1 MSRPNRSGDADMR
14 RFAAIAIAGLLAGC
28 MIGPDYRRPA
38 VDIPASFRYSEK
50 DAQDTANTAWWREYQ
65 DPVLDA
71 LIADALANNK
81 DVRIATAN
89 IEQAAG
95 ILTQTRASLFP
106 QVGYT
111 GDAARQ
117 RASEKNATPLP
128 SGLSNPQT
136 ALSLF
141 AGASWE
147 IDLWGRIR
155 RLSEAAR
162 ANLLASE
169 EARRG
174 VILSLVAAV
183 ADNYLQ
189 LRGLDEQLSIAR
201 RTLAVY
207 GESVKLFELKHKHG
221 QVSRMNVEQARTQYE
236 SAASAIPQ
244 IEAQITRTENALSLL
259 LGRNPG
265 PIVRGRSIHELSL
278 PAIPA
283 AIPSRILERRPDIA
297 QSEQNLIAAN
307 AQIGAAKAL
316 YFPAISLTGNHG
328 QASAELS
335 DLFKGPART
344 WSYSGSITGPIFTA
358 GAITGQV
365 RQAEAARRAALF
377 SYEASIQNAFADVE
391 NSLSDRAKIAE
402 QLNAQERLVA
412 AAREYT
418 RLSQLQ
424 YDGGYSPYF
433 AVIQAQ
439 EQLFP
444 AELNYANSRASLFS
458 SYVHIYKAMGGG
470 WNAGA
475 VPPGSP
481 PETRAPDHR

>member
-1 MSRPNRSGDADMR
+1 MR
-14 RFAAIAIAGLLAGC
+14 RSVAIASLLLLAGC
-28 MIGPDYRRPA
+28 AVGPDYRRPV
-38 VDIPASFRYSEK
+38 VDVPDAFRCSEK
-50 DAQDTANTAWWREYQ
+50 DARDAANIDWWREYR

-81 DVRIATAN
+81 DVKIATAN

-95 ILTQTRASLFP
+95 IVLQARASLFP

-117 RASEKNATPLP
+117 RASEKNATPIP
-128 SGLSNPQT
+128 SGVSNPQT

-147 IDLWGRIR
+147 IDLWGRMR

-189 LRGLDEQLSIAR
+189 LRGLDEQSSIAR

-207 GESVKLFELKHKHG
+207 GESVRIFELKHKHG

-244 IEAQITRTENALSLL
+244 IEAEIARTENALSLL

-265 PIVRGRSIHELSL
+265 PIARGKSIHELAL

-283 AIPSRILERRPDIA
+283 AIPSRVLERRPDIA
-297 QSEQNLIAAN
+297 QGEQNLIAAN

-328 QASAELS
+328 RASAELS

-344 WSYSGSITGPIFTA
+344 WSFSGSITGPIFTA
-358 GAITGQV
+358 GSIAGQV
-365 RQAEAARRAALF
+365 RQAEAVRKGALLA
-377 SYEASIQNAFADVE
+377 YEATIQNAFADVE
-391 NSLSDRAKIAE
+391 NSLSDRARIAE
-402 QLNAQERLVA
+402 QLEAQERLVA

-418 RLSQLQ
+418 RLARLQ
-424 YDGGYSPYF
+424 YDGGYSPYL

-444 AELNYANSRASLFS
+444 AELNHAKYRASLFT
-458 SYVHIYKAMGGG
+458 SYVNIYKAMGGG
-470 WNAGA
+470 WIAGPA
-475 VPPGSP
+475 PAGSP
-481 PETRAPDHR
+481 PESHAPDHR